1 MPSVPASD
9 CRQGTPLMRRGR
21 KGGTRLLSEVDMAHR
36 AARAQHDPPPPRGL
50 AAKSPGPARPLL
62 LVESSPAARG
72 FLQRVLT
79 SAGFSVRSFRQS
91 EDAAQAADD
100 AQIRHAVLR
109 LGLRDGNCLPLV
121 RHLRALRPAMRIIVV
136 TDVDSFVS
144 VVLALRAGADD
155 YLATPIDE
163 GQLIAGLAGRT
174 PALPPIPTMPLG
186 LERVCWEHVMR
197 VFEQCDRNVTHAAQR
212 LGMHRRSLQ
221 RFLGKRAPLPRA
233 PQAARADRDH
243 HESWSQP

>member
-1 MPSVPASD
+1 MRTR
-9 CRQGTPLMRRGR
+9 RQG
-21 KGGTRLLSEVDMAHR
+21 GTSLLAKVDMAHR
-36 AARAQHDPPPPRGL
+36 TVRAQHDPPPPRGL
-50 AAKSPGPARPLL
+50 AAMSPGPARPLL

-79 SAGFSVRSFRQS
+79 AAGFSVRSFRQS
-91 EDAAQAADD
+91 EDAEQVADD

-109 LGLRDGNCLPLV
+109 LGLRDGTCLPLV
-121 RHLRALRPAMRIIVV
+121 RRLRTLHPAMRIVVV
-136 TDVDSFVS
+136 TDVDSFAS

-174 PALPPIPTMPLG
+174 PALPPVPNMPLG
-186 LERVCWEHVMR
+186 LDRVCWEHVMR

-233 PQAARADRDH
+233 PQTTAVAAGRDH
-243 HESWSQP
+243 HESWSQR

>member
-1 MPSVPASD
+1 MQAD
-9 CRQGTPLMRRGR
+9 R

-36 AARAQHDPPPPRGL
+36 AARAQHDPPPPCGL

-91 EDAAQAADD
+91 EDAAQAIDD
-100 AQIRHAVLR
+100 AQIQHAVLR

-121 RHLRALRPAMRIIVV
+121 RHLRALRPAMRVVVV
-136 TDVDSFVS
+136 TDVDSFAS
-144 VVLALRAGADD
+144 AILALRAGADD
-155 YLATPIDE
+155 YLATPINE
-163 GQLIAGLAGRT
+163 GQLLASLSGRA
-174 PALPPIPTMPLG
+174 PALPPVPETPLG
-186 LERVCWEHVMR
+186 IDRVCWEHVMR
-197 VFEQCDRNVTHAAQR
+197 IFEQCDRNVTHASQR

-221 RFLGKRAPLPRA
+221 RFLGKRAPQPRA
-233 PQAARADRDH
+233 ARGGIR
-243 HESWSQP
+243 